1 MRRVVITGIG
11 IISPVGND
19 RQSFA
24 KNLEAGRHGIDF
36 ITGFDASAH
45 KAKLAAEVKDFNP
58 LDHMPKPEARR
69 TDRFAQFAVA
79 AAAQAVEDS
88 GGLFA
93 PPERT
98 GAYVGAGI
106 GGIATFEAEAGKC
119 IKSGPSAVSPYFI
132 AMMIPNMA
140 SGAISIKYGI
150 TGPTLPVVTACATSS
165 HAIGEAFRTIKHGYA
180 DVILAGG
187 SEAAI
192 TPLSVAG
199 FTNNTALSL
208 SEDKDSASIP
218 FDARRNGF
226 VMGEGAAVMVLEE
239 YEQAKKRGAKIY
251 AEISGYAN
259 TADASH
265 ITAPREDG
273 RSAANA
279 MAGALK
285 EAGISTGSASKI
297 YVNAHGTSTPLNDK
311 IETLA
316 LKSVFGADAYSL
328 AISST
333 KSMTGHCL
341 GAAGAIE
348 AAACALTLSS
358 GIIFPTAGY
367 LQADA
372 DCDLDY
378 TVRGAVR
385 KEVTAALSNS
395 FGFGGHNACL
405 CLTKV

>member
-1 MRRVVITGIG
+1 
-11 IISPVGND
+11 
-19 RQSFA
+19 
-24 KNLEAGRHGIDF
+24 
-36 ITGFDASAH
+36 
-45 KAKLAAEVKDFNP
+45 
-58 LDHMPKPEARR
+58 
-69 TDRFAQFAVA
+69 
-79 AAAQAVEDS
+79 
-88 GGLFA
+88 
-93 PPERT
+93 
-98 GAYVGAGI
+98 
-106 GGIATFEAEAGKC
+106 
-119 IKSGPSAVSPYFI
+119 
-132 AMMIPNMA
+132 MMIPNMA